1 MKILRILAIGLLAGA
16 LGHGQAIDLK
26 HLDRLAAK
34 ASETADVTL
43 DGSLLKLAAK
53 FLSADEPDQAKVKK
67 LVVGLKGIYV
77 RTFEFENE
85 GEYSEADVTSIR
97 KQLQSP
103 GWSRIVGVRS
113 KKDSEN
119 AEVYIKTG
127 GPDGGLA
134 IICANPK
141 ELTVVSIVGKI
152 DLEELSELGGNLGV
166 PKIDLEKPKPSNV
179 EKPKP
184 SSKKE
189 DD

>member
-1 MKILRILAIGLLAGA
+1 LVGAAGY
-16 LGHGQAIDLK
+16 GQALDLK

-43 DGSLLKLAAK
+43 DGSLLKIAAK
-53 FLSADEPDQAKVKK
+53 FLSADDPDQAKIKK
-67 LVVGLKGIYV
+67 LVAELKGIYV
-77 RTFEFENE
+77 KTFEFEKE
-85 GEYSEADVTSIR
+85 GEYSESDVTSIR

-103 GWSRIVGVRS
+103 GWSRIVGVQS
-113 KKDSEN
+113 KKDGEN
-119 AEVYIKTG
+119 ADVYIKTG

-141 ELTVVSIVGKI
+141 ELTVVNIVGKI

-166 PKIDLEKPKPSNV
+166 PKIDV

-184 SSKKE
+184 PNKK
-189 DD
+189 DDD

>member
-1 MKILRILAIGLLAGA
+1 MKILRILTICALAGA
-16 LGHGQAIDLK
+16 LGYGQVIDLK

-85 GEYSEADVTSIR
+85 GEYTESDVTAIR
-97 KQLQSP
+97 KQLQTP

-166 PKIDLEKPKPSNV
+166 PKIDLEKPKPTNL
-179 EKPKP
+179 EKPKL
-184 SSKKE
+184 SGKKE